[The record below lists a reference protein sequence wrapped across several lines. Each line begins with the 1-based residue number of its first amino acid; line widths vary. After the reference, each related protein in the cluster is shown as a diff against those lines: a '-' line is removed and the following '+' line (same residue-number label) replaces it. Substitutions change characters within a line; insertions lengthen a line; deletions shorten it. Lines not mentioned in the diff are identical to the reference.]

1 MKISDK
7 EFFGWILLPFL
18 LPCIVILSLSAGS
31 LWINPLQLF
40 ASDGIASSLA
50 HLRLIRCATA
60 FIIGGGLAVSGTA
73 YQAVLKNPLAEPF
86 ILGISGGASLGVA
99 VATIFGLA
107 ALSAFAVP
115 LFAFIFA
122 LLALVVVLSLTR
134 GCFGG
139 TYSENILLSGLIIS
153 TLCSSWLMFIISNV
167 SHSDELNSITWWM
180 LGNMQVS
187 DMFLLSITSTVTL
200 GGTLLLTAYG
210 RHANVIALGEEMA
223 YNMGVMPVR
232 TALILLGTAS
242 LITATAVALS
252 GIIGFVGLIV
262 PHIMRQIFGADHRKL
277 FVLNLFYGGIFLV
290 LCDTLAR
297 SVMVVQEVPVGV
309 ITAMIGGPVFIW
321 LLNKR
326 SRANG

>member
-7 EFFGWILLPFL
+7 EFLGWVLLPFL
-18 LPCIVILSLSAGS
+18 LAGIAVFSLAAGTF
-31 LWINPLQLF
+31 WINPLRLF
-40 ASDGIASSLA
+40 ALDGMESSLV

-73 YQAVLKNPLAEPF
+73 YQAVLKNPLAEPY

-99 VATIFGLA
+99 VATILGLA
-107 ALSAFAVP
+107 AVSAFAVP
-115 LFAFIFA
+115 VFAFVFA
-122 LLALVVVLSLTR
+122 LLALILVLSLTR
-134 GCFGG
+134 SCFGG

-153 TLCSSWLMFIISNV
+153 TLCSSWLMFIISSVHN
-167 SHSDELNSITWWM
+167 HELNSITWWM
-180 LGNMQVS
+180 LGNMQVT
-187 DMFLLSITSTVTL
+187 DMFLLTVTSAVTL
-200 GGTLLLTAYG
+200 GGTLILAAYG

-262 PHIMRQIFGADHRKL
+262 PHVMRQIFGADHRKL